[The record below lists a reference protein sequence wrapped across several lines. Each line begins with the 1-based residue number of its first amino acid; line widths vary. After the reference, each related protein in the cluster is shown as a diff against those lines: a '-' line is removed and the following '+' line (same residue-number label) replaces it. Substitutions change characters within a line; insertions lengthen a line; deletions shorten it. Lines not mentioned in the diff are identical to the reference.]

1 MLEKYLEKG
10 DNGEWKSDREFDILD
25 EKKLQQEIALSKPE
39 EKDVEDPLSPSR
51 TSQPLDEKHEV
62 EAHEDEDEKSE
73 NEKVPLLLVKKVDD
87 SFTHE
92 WDEKFTSSESIPKF
106 RKNREVHLSELECAM
121 VIKPFDEIPLTTGSA
136 KAGVLSS
143 GVRRVG
149 TFKGLIRLTKEK
161 SAGSPINRLEFLSPK
176 DVFVRVYVLR
186 AKSLTGMDSNGKSDP
201 YLVASLGKQKVSLR
215 SNYISATCEPEFY
228 ESFEFAS
235 QIPGPSE
242 LKLEVWD
249 YDGIGDDLIGST
261 SIDVE
266 DRWFS
271 KQWREIKR
279 KPIEWRTIY
288 NPSSSMSQ
296 GILEMWVDIYDS
308 ADAKKYPMV
317 NISPPPREE
326 WELRVIIWQCKEVTI
341 KDELTQQNDLYIT
354 GLLDTPGQKRKKTDV
369 HLRSKKGKGSFNWRM
384 KFPVQLPMKLAHFSI
399 QIWDMD
405 FFSAND
411 SICEANLNLRS
422 FFEKAY
428 KIKDRIKL
436 VRDNKDRF
444 WIDDLRHPNEPG
456 KVQGQVEVSFELLP
470 KALLTQLPAGDGRSD
485 PNMNPVL
492 PPPEGRL
499 EWMKLFMNPFALLK
513 EILGDRLYLK
523 VCIAFWIS
531 TGITFLIYFFPTILS
546 NVLAK
551 ALVG

>member
-249 YDGIGDDLIGST
+249 YDGIGDDLIGAT
-261 SIDVE
+261 TIDVE
-266 DRWFS
+266 DRYFS
-271 KQWREIKR
+271 KDWKALPL
-279 KPIEWRTIY
+279 KPVEWRNLM
-288 NPSSSMSQ
+288 NPTSKNPQ
-296 GILEMWVDIYDS
+296 GKLQLWMDILDPL
-308 ADAKKYPMV
+308 DAKKFPLI
-317 NISPPPREE
+317 NLKPPAPLEY
-326 WELRVIIWQCKEVTI
+326 ELRVIVWQTKDVVN
-341 KDELTQQNDLYIT
+341 KDEITEMNDLYSTCVIDGPGNARQRT
-354 GLLDTPGQKRKKTDV
+354 DT
-369 HLRSKKGKGSFNWRM
+369 HLRAKKGKGSFNWRM
-384 KFPVQLPMKLAHFSI
+384 KFPIKITLKSAPVLKIQL
-399 QIWDMD
+399 WDMD

-411 SICEANLNLRS
+411 SICEASIPLKALARKCARS
-422 FFEKAY
+422 KTWVKLLDKDGVSEKIWFEK
-428 KIKDRIKL
+428 L
-436 VRDNKDRF
+436 
-444 WIDDLRHPNEPG
+444 LHPNFGDKSQG
-456 KVQGQVEVSFELLP
+456 KVELSIEMLPRHVAAQYTAGLGRDEPNQNPFLP
-470 KALLTQLPAGDGRSD
+470 K
-485 PNMNPVL
+485 
-492 PPPEGRL
+492 PEGRIEFNIL
-499 EWMKLFMNPFALLK
+499 KPWAFIADLLGEK
-513 EILGDRLYLK
+513 MCFKIVCIIILGLMSACVAMFLPSLVSDI
-523 VCIAFWIS
+523 IANL
-531 TGITFLIYFFPTILS
+531 IT
-546 NVLAK
+546 
-551 ALVG
+551 